1 MITENKESFI
11 NDSEHTDPVKK
22 KKKKYIL
29 LFWRIVLA
37 DRSSYVRQFENQG
50 PSLEPP
56 GLLTLASL

>member
-22 KKKKYIL
+22 KKYIL
-29 LFWRIVLA
+29 LFWRMVLA